1 MPIRFFHNTMWT
13 LKDEIEYRRCVERM
27 ARQDAAEKKGLKSVP
42 SRVLEVF
49 DGPVVTANIT
59 EDGDYG

>member
-1 MPIRFFHNTMWT
+1 MYYFNHSTMWT
-13 LKDEIEYRRCVERM
+13 MRDEIEYRRATERM
-27 ARQDAAEKKGLKSVP
+27 DREYAARKQVLKSVP
-42 SRVLEVF
+42 SRIIEVF